1 MTGHGVIIN
10 GPNSVRPI
18 SPPSRIVQGIPRM
31 NIQVN
36 GAPHEVSEGMT
47 VQGLL
52 RELQINVAQVAV
64 EINLE
69 ILNQQDFDARRLC
82 DGDRIEIMGFIGGGH
97 SVAGR
102 DLLA

>member
-1 MTGHGVIIN
+1 
-10 GPNSVRPI
+10 
-18 SPPSRIVQGIPRM
+18 M

-36 GAPHEVSEGMT
+36 GSLREVCEGMT

-69 ILNQQDFDARRLC
+69 ILDQQDVDTRRLC
-82 DGDRIEIMGFIGGGH
+82 DVDRIEIMGFIGGGV

-102 DLLA
+102 GRLA